1 MQIWKSY
8 IHPVQVPWRPVDVAL
23 GIKTKFKKLSVEKK
37 KKIHWGQ
44 LFFNQGA
51 KQKFPE

>member
-1 MQIWKSY
+1 M
-8 IHPVQVPWRPVDVAL
+8 PPLPFDFAL
-23 GIKTKFKKLSVEKK
+23 GIKTKFKKLSGEKL

-44 LFFNQGA
+44 LCFHWGA

>member
-23 GIKTKFKKLSVEKK
+23 GIKTKFKKLSEEKK
-37 KKIHWGQ
+37 KK
-44 LFFNQGA
+44 FTGA
-51 KQKFPE
+51 SCFQPGS